1 MRGINYIIQEDKVMH
16 YHEQSTVVVPINRN
30 TTNLNEMAL
39 EPYACNPQPQ
49 SLRSIDINHKLSM
62 AVFVRT

>member
-1 MRGINYIIQEDKVMH
+1 MH
-16 YHEQSTVVVPINRN
+16 YHEQSIVVVPINRN